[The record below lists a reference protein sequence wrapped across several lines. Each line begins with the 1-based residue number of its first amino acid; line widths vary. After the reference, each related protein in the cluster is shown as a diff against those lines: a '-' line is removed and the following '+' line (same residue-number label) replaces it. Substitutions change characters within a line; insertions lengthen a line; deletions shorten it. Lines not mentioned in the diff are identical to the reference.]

1 MKRSLFKLAA
11 LLVSVALT
19 AIGVEVL
26 ANVHLYVRD
35 GRYVSARERLDAL
48 GNTFIAD
55 VTRQNSGCRYILT
68 PFSSA
73 TICRRSGARSYC
85 STVAMGDGTSRSN

>member
-26 ANVHLYVRD
+26 ANVYLYVRD
-35 GRYVSARERLDAL
+35 GRYVSAR
-48 GNTFIAD
+48 
-55 VTRQNSGCRYILT
+55 
-68 PFSSA
+68 
-73 TICRRSGARSYC
+73 
-85 STVAMGDGTSRSN
+85 